1 INFKYLLL
9 DLNRTDDEA
18 ILPVVKLLDA
28 VFSLAKMRF
37 EKRLSPKEIN
47 VWWAGQTSQLSND
60 DKSEL
65 VDWMTLAFKAPLN
78 IKNTLKTSLEKG
90 DFTAMKTGF
99 ELWADEYR
107 GACVLEG
114 RREGRREAAL
124 KTARKLKD
132 KGMSINDIAE
142 ATELSVDEI
151 LQL

>member
-47 VWWAGQTSQLSND
+47 VWWTGQTSRLSKD

-78 IKNTLKTSLEKG
+78 IKKRLKPH
-90 DFTAMKTGF
+90 
-99 ELWADEYR
+99 
-107 GACVLEG
+107 
-114 RREGRREAAL
+114 
-124 KTARKLKD
+124 
-132 KGMSINDIAE
+132 
-142 ATELSVDEI
+142 
-151 LQL
+151 